1 MEIGP
6 SNQNPRIYK
15 GRAYTV
21 SAVGASF
28 TMNLASDTGGRKI
41 QPTFTGIQPLSG
53 KAASEYAA
61 NLTALEEEEFKV
73 ASEIVTLSNITKT
86 GAISPFK
93 NNMAAERSAAILN
106 IEADPDEDLVLLE
119 FNPATGQ
126 IMDWYQPV
134 LDSKPFDNS
143 TMPLIKTLEDGIRN
157 PRRQVTFEIPLHAT
171 YSSDPEAY
179 GPMKS
184 LADLN
189 PKALSKKMLQVFSI
203 KNLERMVHKATA
215 RILEGPVKWI
225 DKRIVKDETL
235 GMFKAD
241 GPPTALTPDQKKKLK
256 GERALLFVHGIIS
269 STTGAFGGI
278 QEDMNFY
285 KKLSDLY
292 NGNLLAYDHWTL
304 SKDIFENAQELS
316 ASLPQGISIDIVC
329 HSRGAGVV
337 RSLLE
342 KNIQKLKDKKIEVRK
357 VVFVAGACEGSQLA
371 TGRALDNIFKTLNKF
386 GVLLGKSSFTK
397 FVIVKAL
404 KLILGGLQE
413 VPGTDSMD
421 PEGKYITSLKES
433 KRTRAKQYNYFRAN
447 FDPGN
452 SHIAAIDQKI
462 IDEAIFLKKGNDVV
476 VPFEGAGISK
486 NYLEGKVEKKLIK
499 DYGSDENPQE
509 NIWHITFFDDK
520 SMRNLLLETLSEP

>member
-6 SNQNPRIYK
+6 QNLRIYK

-21 SAVGASF
+21 SAAGASF
-28 TMNLASDTGGRKI
+28 TMNLESETGSRKI
-41 QPTFTGIQPLSG
+41 QPTSSEIQPLLG

-61 NLTALEEEEFKV
+61 NLTALEEEGFKI

-86 GAISPFK
+86 GEISSIK
-93 NNMAAERSAAILN
+93 NNMAAERSAAILS
-106 IEADPDEDLVLLE
+106 IDVDPDEDLVLLE
-119 FNPATGQ
+119 FNPATGE

-143 TMPLIKTLEDGIRN
+143 TMPLIKTLEDGIRS

-171 YSSDPEAY
+171 YSSDPAAY
-179 GPMKS
+179 SPMKS
-184 LADLN
+184 LGDLN
-189 PKALSKKMLQVFSI
+189 RKDLFKKMLQVFSI
-203 KNLERMVHKATA
+203 KNLERVARKATT

-225 DKRIVKDETL
+225 DKRIVKNETL

-241 GPPTALTPDQKKKLK
+241 GPPIALTPDQKKKLK
-256 GERALLFVHGIIS
+256 GKHVLLFVHGIIS

-278 QEDMNFY
+278 QEDKDYYN
-285 KKLSDLY
+285 KLSNLY

-304 SKDIFENAQELS
+304 SKDIFDNAQELLTE
-316 ASLPQGISIDIVC
+316 LPQGVSIDIVC

-342 KNIQKLKDKKIEVRK
+342 KNIKKLKDKEIEVRK

-371 TGRALDNIFKTLNKF
+371 TERALDNIFKILNKF
-386 GVLLGKSSFTK
+386 SILLGKPSFTK
-397 FVIVKAL
+397 SVIVKAL

-421 PEGKYITSLKES
+421 PEGKYITSLKDS
-433 KRTRAKQYNYFRAN
+433 KETRAKQYNYFRAN
-447 FDPGN
+447 FDPGS
-452 SHIAAIDQKI
+452 SHIAAVDQKI
-462 IDEAIFLKKGNDVV
+462 VDEAIFIKKGNDVV

-486 NYLEGKVEKKLIK
+486 NYLEGKVDKKLRK
-499 DYGSDENPQE
+499 DYGSEENPQE
-509 NIWHITFFDDK
+509 SIWHITFFDDK
-520 SMRNLLLETLSEP
+520 CMRNLLLETLSEP